1 MIIINNWKMDASRC
15 TLAHQGTGE
24 TLRLGE
30 FHFLLLEIL
39 ITHPDTVLSREFLIA
54 EVWKNRVVGSNSLP
68 TAIHALRLALG
79 DDSKQKEIIQTIP
92 KKGYFLNSEF
102 ITYAE
107 NESVSQPVSNDVE
120 RLTNDNKESEIAET
134 NTIPVVPARALRNK
148 RFSLRGS
155 LGILLAIVVI
165 TATLGTLLWSTSPP
179 QVNHPEGT
187 QLKYVNFPD
196 VTHLKIG
203 YMYEPDT
210 DATSSSA
217 IEKNWHSIALNLD
230 ALLAENNASMKI
242 YAYPSMNK
250 LSLDLI
256 ITNRCHRNWQVM
268 LTIRNWQQDG
278 DKLNNIISKHTRRT
292 LHEMPA
298 CE

>member
-39 ITHPDTVLSREFLIA
+39 ITYPDTVLSREFLIA

-102 ITYAE
+102 ISYDEETPLSDSALNNAE
-107 NESVSQPVSNDVE
+107 PLTREPQPGNNTETDVVSHILASPVKSKKFW
-120 RLTNDNKESEIAET
+120 R
-134 NTIPVVPARALRNK
+134 R
-148 RFSLRGS
+148 
-155 LGILLAIVVI
+155 GILALLLAAII
-165 TATLGTLLWSTSPP
+165 IMATLGTLLWTSSR
-179 QVNHPEGT
+179 QAINHPEET
-187 QLKYVNFPD
+187 QLKYIQFSD

-203 YMYEPDT
+203 YLYAPDT
-210 DATSSSA
+210 DATGSSS
-217 IEKNWHSIALNLD
+217 IEKNWYPIAINLNKIM
-230 ALLAENNASMKI
+230 AESNASMKI

-250 LSLDLI
+250 LSLDFT
-256 ITNRCHRNWQVM
+256 ITNRCHRTWQVM
-268 LTIRNWQQDG
+268 LTVDNWQHDME
-278 DKLNNIISKHTRRT
+278 KLNSVIIKHTRRT

>member
-30 FHFLLLEIL
+30 FHFLLLEVL
-39 ITHPDTVLSREFLIA
+39 ITHPDTVLSREYLIA

-79 DDSKQKEIIQTIP
+79 DDSKQKEVIQTIP

-102 ITYAE
+102 ISYAE
-107 NESVSQPVSNDVE
+107 EEPVCEPALNDVE
-120 RLTNDNKESEIAET
+120 LILNDQHTGNNLETESVPQ
-134 NTIPVVPARALRNK
+134 IPVSPLNSK
-148 RFSLRGS
+148 KFSLSGNV
-155 LGILLAIVVI
+155 GILFAIIII
-165 TATLGTLLWSTSPP
+165 TAALGTFLWSSSRQEIKTA
-179 QVNHPEGT
+179 EGT
-187 QLKYVNFPD
+187 QLKYIDFPNI
-196 VTHLKIG
+196 THLKIG
-203 YMYEPDT
+203 YLFEPDT
-210 DATSSSA
+210 DAAGTSA
-217 IEKNWHSIALNLD
+217 IKKNWNPVLVNLD
-230 ALLAENNASMKI
+230 KLMAENNASMKI

-250 LSLDLI
+250 LSLDFT
-256 ITNRCHRNWQVM
+256 ITNRCHRTWQVM
-268 LTIRNWQQDG
+268 LTVSHWQHDME
-278 DKLNNIISKHTRRT
+278 KLNNVISKHTRRT